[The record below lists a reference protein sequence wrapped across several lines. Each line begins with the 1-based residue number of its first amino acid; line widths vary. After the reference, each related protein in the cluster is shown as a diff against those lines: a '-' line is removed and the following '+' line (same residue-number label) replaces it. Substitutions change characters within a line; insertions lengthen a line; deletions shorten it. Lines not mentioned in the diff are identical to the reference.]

1 MKRTQTLASLAAAVA
16 LIIGLGLLQQG
27 DVSAASLS
35 TRLTVTVAPTLTSTV
50 GLAETSATAKALVDF
65 TLSAGTGANQAD
77 SVYTASS
84 TITTG
89 ATLSLDLKGSMVDA
103 FGAAFTPSKLRL
115 VYISSR
121 SANSTNL
128 TLFGNAASPL
138 ILNTAATTTTLT
150 PGDCFL
156 TTRRATAGIT
166 VTASTADIVDI
177 TNAAGASAIVDIV
190 LVGTST

>member
-1 MKRTQTLASLAAAVA
+1 MKRIRILALVAAAVA
-16 LIIGLGLLQQG
+16 LTIGLGLQQG
-27 DVSAASLS
+27 DVNAASLS
-35 TRLTVTVAPTLTSTV
+35 TRVTVTVAPTLTSTV

-65 TLSAGTGANQAD
+65 TLAAGTGANQAD
-77 SVYTASS
+77 SVYTASA

-121 SANSTNL
+121 SSNTTNL

-138 ILNTAATTTTLT
+138 ILSVATTTATLT
-150 PGDCFL
+150 PGDTFL
-156 TTRRATAGIT
+156 VTRRATAGIT
-166 VTASTADIVDI
+166 VTTATGDIVDI
-177 TNAAGASAIVDIV
+177 VNGAGASAIVDIV
-190 LVGTST
+190 LVGTSS